1 MGLTEREPIICYNT
15 QTSREA
21 AVIVRVHDKNA
32 DNPQQS
38 EEASHIGCNGTF
50 PCQKCKWGGS
60 KINQVQPAVYHAC
73 HEPGPVRTADEIR
86 AELSHQP
93 SLATRGSS
101 AAIETRQKET
111 GTKDKLTQYWIAR
124 TLDWVMQLKAE
135 SPGSSVDKIAKAAQ
149 HWLEEQLGDKI
160 NLLLDIV
167 GLDPGRDAPVEILHT
182 ILLGVIKYIW
192 HHLNTYKWTDNER
205 HLLAIRLQSTD
216 ISGMNVP
223 PIRGAYMM
231 QYRNNLIGK
240 HYKTIMQSL
249 VFHVHGICNPDQF
262 KLIKFAADLGA
273 QLNIAIANL
282 LDAWDAVEPLR
293 ILTKIKLHLLPH
305 LPDDIRRFGPAVRF
319 STETQESYN
328 AVFRMC
334 SINGNNQAPS
344 RDIAMKFAAMNNIKH
359 AVCGGFW
366 QSSAAYDSDQQLA
379 IEAVRGWSEPGNT
392 VKKLLFDDPVLQ
404 RHLGWVP
411 HYPPVPGF
419 VRLLGLNAFPPIPW
433 QQTITS
439 RHWTQEHPSQ
449 PIPNSAW
456 QQGLSGAQRHW
467 DELWKLFREA
477 VAKHGYVFSS
487 SCAHKHVI
495 PEQGLTSY
503 VVVPGTAVEFGCS
516 VQHDCRRGNCKPAAM
531 AKECQEREDTLRDI
545 SLIKHV
551 DDDNFVLNLGS
562 VHNFAE
568 LTRVLPRS
576 LYNLKPQHS
585 DRLQFHTEMAAKAGS
600 ARLSTRE
607 KTAEKRRAT
616 AARKKQKA
624 DEAAKKAHEA
634 AVKARQAEEVVQGAQ
649 LEDLDDA
656 QLVDVESDG
665 KSAGEDDA
673 EPKSESES
681 EEDDDEYIPKH
692 AGQKRGRPEKI
703 TPRQQKKRQKR

>member
-1 MGLTEREPIICYNT
+1 MFTNGQHRWWTNELARLHDGRFVIPTAWILRRGRMTADVQLVTRNAQQRVWECRGKEEEIDVTQFEADFDDLIMEFGPDFIWTPDSQEFVPPMPNAGRKLSGNRDPYVLGVTVWIDDVSGNKSKQYNKFLVMLMQNTSLPGLLLKQEFHIHFCGASQHVTTAELNAVLRDFVQGTEREPIICYNA

-50 PCQKCKWGGS
+50 PCRKS
-60 KINQVQPAVYHAC
+60 
-73 HEPGPVRTADEIR
+73 
-86 AELSHQP
+86 
-93 SLATRGSS
+93 
-101 AAIETRQKET
+101 
-111 GTKDKLTQYWIAR
+111 
-124 TLDWVMQLKAE
+124 
-135 SPGSSVDKIAKAAQ
+135 AQ
-149 HWLEEQLGDKI
+149 HWLEEQPGDKI
-160 NLLLDIV
+160 NPLLDIV
-167 GLDPGRDAPVEILHT
+167 GLDPARDTPVEILHT

-205 HLLAIRLQSTD
+205 HLLAIRLRSTD

-273 QLNIAIANL
+273 RVWISVIDDMEEYISELNIAIANL

-328 AVFRMC
+328 A
-334 SINGNNQAPS
+334 APS

-411 HYPPVPGF
+411 HHPPVPGF
-419 VRLLGLNAFPPIPW
+419 
-433 QQTITS
+433 QTITS

-449 PIPNSAW
+449 PILNSAW
-456 QQGLSGAQRHW
+456 RQGLSVTSKTGDKVKVDGWAFVRIAGGTTALGRVVEIISGGSGQTWICLQQFVCTQTRHPDFDW
-467 DELWKLFREA
+467 PVVRPPAGNE
-477 VAKHGYVFSS
+477 
-487 SCAHKHVI
+487 I
-495 PEQGLTSY
+495 TEQGLTSY
-503 VVVPGTAVEFGCS
+503 VVIPGTAVEFGCS

-531 AKECQEREDTLRDI
+531 AKERQEREDTLRDI

-585 DRLQFHTEMAAKAGS
+585 DRL
-600 ARLSTRE
+600 
-607 KTAEKRRAT
+607 
-616 AARKKQKA
+616 
-624 DEAAKKAHEA
+624 
-634 AVKARQAEEVVQGAQ
+634 
-649 LEDLDDA
+649 
-656 QLVDVESDG
+656 
-665 KSAGEDDA
+665 
-673 EPKSESES
+673 
-681 EEDDDEYIPKH
+681 
-692 AGQKRGRPEKI
+692 
-703 TPRQQKKRQKR
+703 